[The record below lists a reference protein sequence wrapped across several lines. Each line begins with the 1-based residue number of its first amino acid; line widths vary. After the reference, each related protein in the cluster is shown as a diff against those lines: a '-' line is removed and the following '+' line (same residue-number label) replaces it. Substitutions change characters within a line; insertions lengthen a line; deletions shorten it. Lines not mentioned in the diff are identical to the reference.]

1 MSCFF
6 YGLRFVNICAAV
18 IDAAAVKALRILK
31 KIFSF
36 IFRLNPL
43 ECSKNEKNHTLILAI
58 QLFSLFLQL
67 INHIITVLMKK
78 LFYYVTSAM
87 LLVACVAGCTNEPSL
102 VGKWKSDSFS
112 KLEDKTNID
121 MVYEMT
127 LNADSTFQ
135 SLVAADM
142 KMSDKDTE
150 MRIPFNVSLSGKWS
164 DSGTTIIQVPD
175 TQQVKVE
182 FVKDSLKIEFKD
194 PDMALLGDKLKTT
207 MMKALDEEMSPK
219 FKGEYAKSDTVNYTL
234 NGDVLTFISKSDTI
248 VFKRVVEKK
257 K

>member
-1 MSCFF
+1 
-6 YGLRFVNICAAV
+6 
-18 IDAAAVKALRILK
+18 
-31 KIFSF
+31 
-36 IFRLNPL
+36 
-43 ECSKNEKNHTLILAI
+43 
-58 QLFSLFLQL
+58 
-67 INHIITVLMKK
+67 
-78 LFYYVTSAM
+78 M

-142 KMSDKDTE
+142 KMSDKDSE

-175 TQQVKVE
+175 TQ
-182 FVKDSLKIEFKD
+182 
-194 PDMALLGDKLKTT
+194 
-207 MMKALDEEMSPK
+207 
-219 FKGEYAKSDTVNYTL
+219 
-234 NGDVLTFISKSDTI
+234 
-248 VFKRVVEKK
+248 
-257 K
+257 